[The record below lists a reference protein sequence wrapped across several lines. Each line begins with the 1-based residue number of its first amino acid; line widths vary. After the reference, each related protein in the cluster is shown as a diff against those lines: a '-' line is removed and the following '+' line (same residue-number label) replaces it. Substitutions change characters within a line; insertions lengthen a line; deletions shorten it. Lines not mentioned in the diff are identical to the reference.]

1 MNGVNM
7 SELHYFRINGLNNES
22 DVSKIVNTLK
32 VIEEVES
39 VEVDLDSGMAFIK
52 SDISAQEISLIID
65 GVGYNSI
72 LIPE

>member
-1 MNGVNM
+1 MA
-7 SELHYFRINGLNNES
+7 ELHYFRINGLNNES
-22 DVSKIVNTLK
+22 DVSKILNILN

-52 SDISAQEISLIID
+52 SNNSAMEISLIID
-65 GVGYNSI
+65 GAGYNSI